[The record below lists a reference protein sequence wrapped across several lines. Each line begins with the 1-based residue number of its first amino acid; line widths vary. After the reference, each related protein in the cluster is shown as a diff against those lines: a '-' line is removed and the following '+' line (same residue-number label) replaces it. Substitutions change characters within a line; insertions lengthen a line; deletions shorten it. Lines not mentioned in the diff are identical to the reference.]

1 MERVIDIEDA
11 AGSNTTS
18 TALDV
23 EVPRSCLSARS
34 QFFKYVKD
42 NCLYLDLLLLLQAK
56 VFNYFKY
63 M

>member
-23 EVPRSCLSARS
+23 EVSRSCLSAKS

-42 NCLYLDLLLLLQAK
+42 NCLYLDLLLLL
-56 VFNYFKY
+56 
-63 M
+63 